1 MSSLG
6 SPSPF
11 FLAGKK
17 PYSIDRSLRFNSPD
31 DAYLARTI
39 TSTGNRKT
47 FTFSGWIKRSTLTHS
62 AATRIFNCNIT
73 NNPAGSAGQEITQ
86 LGFGTDDTI
95 YFAAE
100 DTNDQGAGT
109 TTTVY
114 RDPAAWM
121 HLLYVV
127 DTTESAAADRI
138 KIFVNGEQITLNF
151 SHNVAQNAD
160 TQTNL
165 AGNVMSL
172 GAIYFNGV
180 LFIDSPFYLAEANFI
195 DGQALTP
202 SSFTETDVVTG
213 QLIPKKYLGT
223 YGTNGFYLNFSD
235 NSGTT
240 ATTLGKDSSGND
252 NNFTPYNFSVAAG
265 VGNDSLED
273 TPTNNFCT
281 LNPLSLKGA
290 GGTFSNGNLD
300 FTSDSNYST
309 RAANF
314 VLQTGKWY
322 WECTPV
328 STPSNAAP
336 MAFGIVART
345 NYPIGNN
352 SYIGYDPN
360 GNVAGFGYFHSGVIK
375 GAAGGGSTSGANL
388 ATGQTTFT
396 QNDVIGLASDIPNGT
411 LAFYKNGTLVYTI
424 TGINSDRWFPAVT
437 GYGTGSVSSS
447 NFGQRPFAHTPP
459 TGHKALCS
467 ANLPTPVI
475 LRPNKHFGTINFSG
489 NGNNNRTVTD
499 ANSVDFTPDFA
510 WFKERTG
517 NNWHGLVNSVI
528 GSTQVIW
535 TNSTDAEGTATN
547 GVESFTENGMIVG
560 DFTAIN
566 DSGEDYFAHLWNAG
580 DTDGKTYK
588 VVVVSDSGN
597 KYRFRNSAD
606 DATFAQSAVTLD
618 LAEGGTYVFDWSDST
633 AQAHPIRFSTTADGT
648 HGGGSEYTTGVVKD
662 DSAYKTTITVAAS
675 APTLYYYCQS
685 HSGMG
690 GQVNTNSTTGSSNF
704 DGSIQTTVK
713 ANPAA
718 GFSIVSYSGNGTAGA
733 TIGHGL
739 GVKPE
744 ARIVIRRNYQGK
756 RIFGLDFGSG
766 KDGHYIELSSAVAE
780 QNNNNAFNSAN
791 PTSST
796 VVLGDSNAT
805 NNSGG
810 THIAYVFAD
819 VAGFSK
825 SDFYVGNGSND
836 GTFVYTGFKPAF
848 LLIKDTQ
855 GTDWWQLQNI
865 KSFEGNPTNKITFP
879 NVNNAEFTGS
889 GGDVEKDILSNGFK
903 LRGTSN
909 GANKN
914 NNYYYYLAF
923 AESPFK
929 NSRAV

>member
-17 PYSIDRSLRFNSPD
+17 AYAVDRSLRFND
-31 DAYLARTI
+31 DDSAYLNRTP
-39 TSTGNRKT
+39 SSSSNRKT
-47 FTFSGWIKRSTLTHS
+47 FTISWWFKRGNQGTVQGFFGAYDNSTSGNDSYYFSCIISDSGINLGAWNQNWLATNRLFRDPSAWYHCVVAYDTTQSTADNRVRMYINGVEETS
-62 AATRIFNCNIT
+62 FAQR
-73 NNPAGSAGQEITQ
+73 NNPSQNFD
-86 LGFGTDDTI
+86 LG
-95 YFAAE
+95 
-100 DTNDQGAGT
+100 
-109 TTTVY
+109 
-114 RDPAAWM
+114 W
-121 HLLYVV
+121 
-127 DTTESAAADRI
+127 
-138 KIFVNGEQITLNF
+138 NF
-151 SHNVAQNAD
+151 SSQM
-160 TQTNL
+160 QTIGRVNYL
-165 AGNVMSL
+165 TGSGPYPFDGYIAE
-172 GAIYFNGV
+172 FN
-180 LFIDSPFYLAEANFI
+180 SI
-195 DGQALTP
+195 DGLQLTP
-202 SSFTETDVVTG
+202 SSFGETDSITG
-213 QLIPKKYLGT
+213 QWIPKKYTGS
-223 YGTNGFYLNFSD
+223 YGTNGFYLKFAD

-240 ATTLGKDSSGND
+240 ATTLGKDSSGNG
-252 NNFTPYNFSVAAG
+252 NNFTPNNFVTG
-265 VGNDSLED
+265 DVVKD

-281 LNPLSLKGA
+281 LNPIGNNSGGSLSNGSLQRNVTASVDSKVE
-290 GGTFSNGNLD
+290 GTFAVS
-300 FTSDSNYST
+300 S
-309 RAANF
+309 
-314 VLQTGKWY
+314 GKWY
-322 WECTPV
+322 WEV
-328 STPSNAAP
+328 NVISGSGNFAMIGIKDISIGGHEDDFWNNNSVYAYYGASGDKYNSGSNASYGATYTN
-336 MAFGIVART
+336 GDIIGVAL
-345 NYPIGNN
+345 
-352 SYIGYDPN
+352 DLD
-360 GNVAGFGYFHSGVIK
+360 A
-375 GAAGGGSTSGANL
+375 
-388 ATGQTTFT
+388 
-396 QNDVIGLASDIPNGT
+396 GT
-411 LAFYKNGTLVYTI
+411 LIFYKNNASQGTAFSSL
-424 TGINSDRWFPAVT
+424 TGTYNAYV
-437 GYGTGSVSSS
+437 GTGLNAFVCVF
-447 NFGQRPFAHTPP
+447 NFGQDSTFAGNETAQGNTDGSGEGDFYYAPP
-459 TGHKALCS
+459 SGYKALCS
-467 ANLPTPVI
+467 ANLPDPTI
-475 LRPNKHFGTINFSG
+475 NLPNKHFGTINFSG

-510 WFKERTG
+510 WFKQRTS

-560 DFTAIN
+560 DFAAIN
-566 DSGEDYFAHLWNAG
+566 ASGHDYFAHLWNAG
-580 DTDGKTYK
+580 DTDGKTYA
-588 VVVVSDSGN
+588 VTVVSDSGN
-597 KYRFRNSAD
+597 KYRFD
-606 DATFAQSAVTLD
+606 GFGTSAVTLD
-618 LAEGGTYVFDWSDST
+618 LAEGGTYIFDQSDSSNATHPLRFYT
-633 AQAHPIRFSTTADGT
+633 AADKT
-648 HGGGSEYTTGVVKD
+648 GGEYTTGVTTAGTPGQAG
-662 DSAYKTTITVAAS
+662 AYTQIVVAAS
-675 APTLYYYCQS
+675 APTLYYQCS
-685 HSGMG
+685 AHANMG

-704 DGSIQTTVK
+704 DGSIQATVK

-756 RIFGLDFGSG
+756 RIFGLDFGPS
-766 KDGHYIELSSAVAE
+766 KDGHYIELNTSVVE
-780 QNNNNAFNSAN
+780 QTNNNAFNSAN

-855 GTDWWQLQNI
+855 GTEWWQLQNI

-879 NVNNAEFTGS
+879 NDNDAEFTGS

-929 NSRAV
+929 NARAR

>member
-17 PYSIDRSLRFNSPD
+17 AYAVDRSLRFND
-31 DAYLARTI
+31 DDSAYLNRTPSS
-39 TSTGNRKT
+39 TSNRKT
-47 FTFSGWIKRSTLTHS
+47 FTISWWFKRGNQGTIQAFFGAYDNSTSGNDSYYFSCIISDSGINLGAWNQNWLATNRLFRDPSAWYHCVVAYDTTQSTADNRVRMYINGVEETS
-62 AATRIFNCNIT
+62 FAQR
-73 NNPAGSAGQEITQ
+73 NNPSQNFD
-86 LGFGTDDTI
+86 LG
-95 YFAAE
+95 
-100 DTNDQGAGT
+100 
-109 TTTVY
+109 
-114 RDPAAWM
+114 W
-121 HLLYVV
+121 
-127 DTTESAAADRI
+127 
-138 KIFVNGEQITLNF
+138 NF
-151 SHNVAQNAD
+151 SSQM
-160 TQTNL
+160 QTIGRVNYL
-165 AGNVMSL
+165 TGSGPYPFDGYIAE
-172 GAIYFNGV
+172 FN
-180 LFIDSPFYLAEANFI
+180 SI
-195 DGQALTP
+195 DGLQLTP
-202 SSFTETDVVTG
+202 SSFGETDSITG
-213 QLIPKKYLGT
+213 QWIPKKYTGS
-223 YGTNGFYLNFSD
+223 YGTNGFYLKFAD

-240 ATTLGKDSSGND
+240 ATTLGKDSSGNG
-252 NNFTPYNFSVAAG
+252 NNFTPNNFVTGDAVKDTPSNNFATLNVLSKSSGVTTQEGNLYAQG
-265 VGNDSLED
+265 SSSWRNIVGNFHMS
-273 TPTNNFCT
+273 
-281 LNPLSLKGA
+281 S
-290 GGTFSNGNLD
+290 
-300 FTSDSNYST
+300 
-309 RAANF
+309 
-314 VLQTGKWY
+314 GKWY
-322 WECTPV
+322 WEIYIKQVGT
-328 STPSNAAP
+328 AIY
-336 MAFGIVART
+336 GIMPATR
-345 NYPIGNN
+345 GN
-352 SYIGYDPN
+352 SRQDFYADIYTGTYSDEWGYRN
-360 GNVAGFGYFHSGVIK
+360 
-375 GAAGGGSTSGANL
+375 
-388 ATGQTTFT
+388 
-396 QNDVIGLASDIPNGT
+396 NGT
-411 LAFYKNGTLVYTI
+411 LYNSASGTSSWGDTYTTGDILSFALDMDNGTLDIKKNDSATGSQI
-424 TGINSDRWFPAVT
+424 TGISTTKEYRAAFT
-437 GYGTGSVSSS
+437 YFTSGTKSNI
-447 NFGQRPFAHTPP
+447 NFGQDSTFAGQKTAQGNTDGSGQGDFYYAPP
-459 TGHKALCS
+459 SGYKALCS
-467 ANLPTPVI
+467 ANLPDPTI
-475 LRPNKHFGTINFSG
+475 LLPNKHFGTINYSG

-560 DFTAIN
+560 DFAAIN

-580 DTDGKTYK
+580 DTDGKTYA
-588 VVVVSDSGN
+588 VTVVSDSGN
-597 KYRFRNSAD
+597 KYRFD
-606 DATFAQSAVTLD
+606 GFGTSAVTLD
-618 LAEGGTYVFDWSDST
+618 LAEGGTYIFDQSDSSNATHPLRFYT
-633 AQAHPIRFSTTADGT
+633 AADKT
-648 HGGGSEYTTGVVKD
+648 GGEYTTGVTTAGTPGQAG
-662 DSAYKTTITVAAS
+662 AYTQIVVAAS
-675 APTLYYYCQS
+675 APTLYYQCS
-685 HSGMG
+685 AHANMG

-704 DGSIQTTVK
+704 DGSIQATVK

-766 KDGHYIELSSAVAE
+766 KDGHYIELNTSVAE
-780 QNNNNAFNSAN
+780 QNANNVFNSAN

-929 NSRAV
+929 NARAR

>member
-17 PYSIDRSLRFNSPD
+17 AYAVDRSLRFND
-31 DAYLARTI
+31 DDSAYLNRTP
-39 TSTGNRKT
+39 SSSSNRKT
-47 FTFSGWIKRSTLTHS
+47 FTISWWFKRGNQGTIQAFFGAYDNSTSGNDSYYFSCIISDQGINLGAWNQNWLATNRLFRDPSAWYHCVVAYDTTQSTADNRVRMYINGVEETS
-62 AATRIFNCNIT
+62 FAQR
-73 NNPAGSAGQEITQ
+73 NNPSQNFD
-86 LGFGTDDTI
+86 LG
-95 YFAAE
+95 
-100 DTNDQGAGT
+100 
-109 TTTVY
+109 
-114 RDPAAWM
+114 W
-121 HLLYVV
+121 
-127 DTTESAAADRI
+127 
-138 KIFVNGEQITLNF
+138 NF
-151 SHNVAQNAD
+151 SSQM
-160 TQTNL
+160 QTIGRVNYL
-165 AGNVMSL
+165 TGSGPYPFDGYIAE
-172 GAIYFNGV
+172 FN
-180 LFIDSPFYLAEANFI
+180 SI
-195 DGQALTP
+195 DGLQLTP
-202 SSFTETDVVTG
+202 SSFGETDSITG
-213 QLIPKKYLGT
+213 QWIPKKYTGS
-223 YGTNGFYLNFSD
+223 YGTNGFYLKFAD

-240 ATTLGKDSSGND
+240 ATTLGKDSSGNG
-252 NNFTPYNFSVAAG
+252 NNFTPNNFVTGDAVKDTPSNNFATLNVLSKSSGVTTQEGNLYAQG
-265 VGNDSLED
+265 SSSWRNIVGNFHMS
-273 TPTNNFCT
+273 
-281 LNPLSLKGA
+281 S
-290 GGTFSNGNLD
+290 
-300 FTSDSNYST
+300 
-309 RAANF
+309 
-314 VLQTGKWY
+314 GKWY
-322 WECTPV
+322 WEIYIKQVGT
-328 STPSNAAP
+328 AIY
-336 MAFGIVART
+336 GIMPATR
-345 NYPIGNN
+345 GN
-352 SYIGYDPN
+352 SRQDFYADIYTGTYSDEWGYRN
-360 GNVAGFGYFHSGVIK
+360 
-375 GAAGGGSTSGANL
+375 
-388 ATGQTTFT
+388 
-396 QNDVIGLASDIPNGT
+396 NGT
-411 LAFYKNGTLVYTI
+411 LYNSASGTSSWGDTYTTGDILSFALDMDNGTLDIKKNDSATGSQI
-424 TGINSDRWFPAVT
+424 TGISTTKEYRAAFT
-437 GYGTGSVSSS
+437 YFTSGTQSNI
-447 NFGQRPFAHTPP
+447 NFGQDSTFAGQKTAQGNTDGSGQGDFYYAPP
-459 TGHKALCS
+459 SGYKALCS
-467 ANLPTPVI
+467 ANLPDPTI
-475 LRPNKHFGTINFSG
+475 LLPNKHFGTINYSG

-566 DSGEDYFAHLWNAG
+566 DSGEDYFAHFWNAG
-580 DTDGKTYK
+580 DTDGKTYA
-588 VVVVSDSGN
+588 VTVVSDSGN
-597 KYRFRNSAD
+597 KYRFD
-606 DATFAQSAVTLD
+606 GFGTSAVTLD
-618 LAEGGTYVFDWSDST
+618 LAEGGTYIFDQSDSSNATHPLRFYT
-633 AQAHPIRFSTTADGT
+633 AADKT
-648 HGGGSEYTTGVVKD
+648 GGEYTTGVTTAGTPGQAG
-662 DSAYKTTITVAAS
+662 AYTQIVVAAS
-675 APTLYYYCQS
+675 APTLYYQCS
-685 HSGMG
+685 AHANMG

-704 DGSIQTTVK
+704 DGSIQATVK

-929 NSRAV
+929 NARAR

>member
-17 PYSIDRSLRFNSPD
+17 GYEVKRSLRFNGADGP
-31 DAYLARTI
+31 YLE
-39 TSTGNRKT
+39 N
-47 FTFSGWIKRSTLTHS
+47 
-62 AATRIFNCNIT
+62 
-73 NNPAGSAGQEITQ
+73 
-86 LGFGTDDTI
+86 
-95 YFAAE
+95 
-100 DTNDQGAGT
+100 
-109 TTTVY
+109 
-114 RDPAAWM
+114 
-121 HLLYVV
+121 
-127 DTTESAAADRI
+127 
-138 KIFVNGEQITLNF
+138 
-151 SHNVAQNAD
+151 
-160 TQTNL
+160 
-165 AGNVMSL
+165 
-172 GAIYFNGV
+172 
-180 LFIDSPFYLAEANFI
+180 
-195 DGQALTP
+195 TP
-202 SSFTETDVVTG
+202 SSHSNKRKMTFSFWFKRAVNTNFVSIFRAYGNASNRHSLDFVSGGSIRLWGNYNGSVAMTVQTTQLFRDFSAWYHFVLVLDTEQGTASNRAKMYVNGVQITDFSNSSYPSQNFDFGFNDQNAATQIGVPSDTGCNYYIAEFQEIDGLALDPSYFAETDAITG
-213 QLIPKKYLGT
+213 QWNPKKYTGS

-240 ATTLGKDSSGND
+240 ATTLGKDSSGVGR
-252 NNFTPYNFSVAAG
+252 NFTPNNFSVAAC
-265 VGNDSLED
+265 VNNDSLED

-281 LNPLSLKGA
+281 LNPLSNGTGA
-290 GGTFSNGNLD
+290 IPNNGNLD
-300 FTSDSNYST
+300 FST
-309 RAANF
+309 TAGATGTMTTTIP
-314 VLQTGKWY
+314 LKSGKWY
-322 WECTPV
+322 CETTITFGSNNGAIGIRHV
-328 STPSNAAP
+328 DETRANHTLGQASFDYAYRGDGQKFNSNST
-336 MAFGIVART
+336 T
-345 NYPIGNN
+345 
-352 SYIGYDPN
+352 SYGDTY
-360 GNVAGFGYFHSGVIK
+360 
-375 GAAGGGSTSGANL
+375 
-388 ATGQTTFT
+388 TT
-396 QNDVIGLASDIPNGT
+396 NDVIGIKLDLDNGT
-411 LAFYKNGTLVYTI
+411 IEFFKNNSSQGTAFSSIAGTYVFAIGDNHTSSAFNG
-424 TGINSDRWFPAVT
+424 SM
-437 GYGTGSVSSS
+437 
-447 NFGQRPFAHTPP
+447 NFGQRAFTYTPP
-459 TGHKALCS
+459 AGFKAVNT

-580 DTDGKTYK
+580 DTDGKTYA
-588 VVVVSDSGN
+588 VTVVSDSGN
-597 KYRFRNSAD
+597 KYRFD
-606 DATFAQSAVTLD
+606 GFGTSAVTLD
-618 LAEGGTYVFDWSDST
+618 LAEGGTYIFDQSDSSNATHPLRFYT
-633 AQAHPIRFSTTADGT
+633 AADKT
-648 HGGGSEYTTGVVKD
+648 GGEYTTGVTTAGTPGQAG
-662 DSAYKTTITVAAS
+662 AYTQIVVAAS
-675 APTLYYYCQS
+675 APTLYYQCS
-685 HSGMG
+685 AHANMG

-704 DGSIQTTVK
+704 DGSIQATVK

-929 NSRAV
+929 NARAR